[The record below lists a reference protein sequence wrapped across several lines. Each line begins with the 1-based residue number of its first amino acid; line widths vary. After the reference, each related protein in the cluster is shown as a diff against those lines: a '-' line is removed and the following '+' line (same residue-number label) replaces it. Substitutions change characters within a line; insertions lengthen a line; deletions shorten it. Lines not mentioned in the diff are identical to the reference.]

1 MKNLFDQAGK
11 LPAGNTSASVENYFR
26 VASMTGLE
34 EKEISPERKAVR
46 IFVNGAPFTAYMMEN
61 GGATSTPL
69 ADFSTLDRE
78 SSQVRAIELPHVAG
92 RLAWLALESQ
102 PETHF
107 SIQSGNDWTAKADQW
122 KRDSW
127 NGLVG
132 ITAKDMQGF
141 ALFWQGE
148 FRKVDT
154 IFSTPQGFVNDFPKV
169 DSESAWEV
177 TAYACKPS
185 TASYQDTV
193 LRHAVMR
200 WSSQI
205 FIRYREIVGAK
216 LLRMMNRDL
225 GRQIEP
231 WGWKITLE
239 ENEIQDTHFFAYL
252 NEAAHA
258 YREIFM
264 AMGAQMNVVLGNNL
278 TRMLLNDTFEQIH
291 SDERTVLQS
300 LRLIPAAFS
309 E

>member
-11 LPAGNTSASVENYFR
+11 LPVGNTSTSVESYFR
-26 VASMTGLE
+26 TASMTGLE
-34 EKEISPERKAVR
+34 EKEFSSERRSIR

-61 GGATSTPL
+61 GGVTSIPL
-69 ADFSTLDRE
+69 ADFSTLDHE

-102 PETHF
+102 PEPHF
-107 SIQSGNDWTAKADQW
+107 SIQNENDWTAKVNQW
-122 KRDSW
+122 KHDSW
-127 NGLVG
+127 NGLVE

-148 FRKVDT
+148 IRKVDT
-154 IFSTPQGFVNDFPKV
+154 IFSTPQGFVTDLPKLGA
-169 DSESAWEV
+169 ESVWEV
-177 TAYACKPS
+177 TAYSCKPS

-193 LRHAVMR
+193 LRHAIMH
-200 WSSQI
+200 WSSLI

-225 GRQIEP
+225 SRQIEP
-231 WGWKITLE
+231 WGWKIALE
-239 ENEIQDTHFFAYL
+239 DNEMQDAHFFAYL

-278 TRMLLNDTFEQIH
+278 TRMLLNDTFEQIC
-291 SDERTVLQS
+291 SDERTILQS